1 MGAITAKLDP
11 KTPVE
16 IWFQDE
22 MRLGQKN
29 PRTRRWARRGTRPR
43 AVADLRTKSAYLF
56 GAICPARGT
65 GAAGVMPHADTQ
77 AMQHHLDEIAHSL
90 APKAHAVVVLDQAGW
105 HTTGK
110 LRVPENL
117 CLLPLPPKS
126 PKLNPVENLWQFLR
140 QNKLSNRIFGS
151 YEAILTAACETW
163 NSLLADP
170 ARITSI
176 GTRQWAI
183 IAHDYGRL
191 VLAPA
196 ARIRRRT
203 VWLLCVLARI

>member
-1 MGAITAKLDP
+1 VGEITAKLAP

-16 IWFQDE
+16 VWFHDE

-43 AVADLRTKSAYLF
+43 ALADLRTKSAYLF
-56 GAICPARGT
+56 GAICPKRGT
-65 GAAGVMPHADTQ
+65 GAAIVMPSANTE
-77 AMQHHLDEIAHSL
+77 AMQHHLDEIARSL
-90 APKAHAVVVLDQAGW
+90 APKAHAVIVLDQAGW

-110 LRVPENL
+110 LRLPENL
-117 CLLPLPPKS
+117 SLLPLPPKS
-126 PKLNPVENLWQFLR
+126 PELNPVENVWQFLR

-151 YEAILTAACETW
+151 YEAIVAAACEAW

-176 GTRQWAI
+176 RTRQWAT
-183 IAHDYGRL
+183 IA
-191 VLAPA
+191 PN
-196 ARIRRRT
+196 
-203 VWLLCVLARI
+203 